1 MSLIILF
8 FVIVQERASICFR
21 LSSTNTAMRNVFYL
35 VVLVVLLAHW
45 QRLRAIGSFFLP
57 FFSETF
63 ALCFRGNFLFI
74 IIVYLSWLDVLF
86 KIFILKCNRIC
97 GAYRLQ
103 LPSNTGT
110 INCILSKWAWVDLY
124 TSSLDCPLFVFF
136 CTFEFT
142 SKLGS

>member
-8 FVIVQERASICFR
+8 FVIVRERASICFR

-45 QRLRAIGSFFLP
+45 QRLRAIGSSFLP

-103 LPSNTGT
+103 LWHDKLHPIQMS
-110 INCILSKWAWVDLY
+110 LSGPVHFISGLSTFRLFLYFWVHFQVGLV
-124 TSSLDCPLFVFF
+124 SC
-136 CTFEFT
+136 
-142 SKLGS
+142 